1 MPQEESIMTKIQEME
16 NTLNESMYK
25 LDVLKKRIQRK
36 LLTTENREELE
47 AKLEEY
53 KEILVKT
60 EEKLK
65 KLRKQNTKSFMVAG
79 CLIFAMWIVCFLLYG
94 LYSIFFET

>member
-25 LDVLKKRIQRK
+25 LDVLKRRIQRK
-36 LLTTENREELE
+36 LLTTESREELE
-47 AKLEEY
+47 AKLEEN

-60 EEKLK
+60 EEKLRN
-65 KLRKQNTKSFMVAG
+65 LRKQNTKSFMVVG
-79 CLIFAMWIVCFLLYG
+79 CLIFVMWIVSFLLYG
-94 LYSIFFET
+94 LYSMLSET